1 MMGWKRKVG
10 IFLLP
15 LILYG
20 GYKLIKT
27 YFLVFVLVF
36 NLLSPRLPLK
46 AYQELNPDIND
57 FATADDEIILL
68 LLVQVLQELL
78 SPIV

>member
-1 MMGWKRKVG
+1 
-10 IFLLP
+10 LP

-57 FATADDEIILL
+57 FATADDEILEEYDFVVIGAGSA
-68 LLVQVLQELL
+68 ERMR
-78 SPIV
+78 